1 MWAIKTKTKQIF
13 IHESN
18 THFDKNVKYVFAV
31 SSNSKIGNLII
42 EHLRDWISQR
52 QYDRSLIED
61 YLVSTFVRFAFALIQ
76 NVLF

>member
-18 THFDKNVKYVFAV
+18 KNVKYVYAV
-31 SSNSKIGNLII
+31 GSNPKIGNLII
-42 EHLRDWISQR
+42 EHLLDWISQR

-61 YLVSTFVRFAFALIQ
+61 YLVSAFVRFSFALIQ